1 MRSWLC
7 ELAARAF
14 EADGNDLGAIEGYTD
29 DSGEGRW
36 TIEDATDAR
45 RADAGDH
52 RVAVRALLRRAATA
66 TSPTACSRRCAT
78 SSAATRCRPRD
89 VAPASSRPRRARRRR
104 RTTAENPLTAGLER
118 LPVPPTTLVIFG
130 ATGDLARRK
139 LLPALYNLAH
149 EGALPG
155 RFHLVGVSRKEKA
168 RTSTT
173 APSAR
178 KRSALLAA
186 QARRGRAQ
194 GAARARPLHP
204 GHLRRRRRLRARS
217 QALDDF
223 EQQAGEPLN
232 RAFYLSTAPAF
243 FPVIVEQLGEHGLA
257 TTQDAEV
264 RVIIEKPFGTTLEEA
279 RELNRRVLAIFDESQ
294 VFRIDH
300 YLGKE
305 TVQNMLAFRFANG
318 MFEPLWNR
326 NYIDRVQIT
335 AAEDIGIGTR
345 AGYYDNAGALRD
357 LIQNHM
363 LQLLCHVAMEP
374 PVSFTAE
381 EVRNEKVKVLQAIR
395 SRPPGRREI
404 AVRAQYAAGHAG
416 GEDVPG
422 YLEEE
427 GVPADSTT
435 ETYAAL
441 RLEVDNWRWAGVPFY
456 LRTGKRL
463 ARKVTEIAVTLKPVP
478 HLAFSQ
484 DGSLGVQPNQLV
496 LTLQP
501 NEGVSLRLGAKIPGT
516 RMSIRP
522 VNMEFLYGTSF
533 LSQSPEAYERLITDA
548 MRGDATLFTR
558 NDEVEAQW
566 LICDPIVKRGRRS
579 RAAAVVRGGVAGAGR
594 GRRLLREGDAWRAI

>member
-1 MRSWLC
+1 V
-7 ELAARAF
+7 AVTA
-14 EADGNDLGAIEGYTD
+14 
-29 DSGEGRW
+29 GRKGPRH
-36 TIEDATDAR
+36 DAR
-45 RADAGDH
+45 QAGE
-52 RVAVRALLRRAATA
+52 
-66 TSPTACSRRCAT
+66 PE
-78 SSAATRCRPRD
+78 P
-89 VAPASSRPRRARRRR
+89 
-104 RTTAENPLTAGLER
+104 ENPLVAGLER
-118 LPVPPTTLVIFG
+118 LPVAPTTLVIFG
-130 ATGDLARRK
+130 ATGDLAKRK

-149 EGALPG
+149 EGALPE
-155 RFHLVGVSRKEKA
+155 RFHLVGISRKDKA
-168 RTSTT
+168 HEDYRVECEEAIRRFSRR
-173 APSAR
+173 APDEDVL
-178 KRSALLAA
+178 KGLLASVKYI
-186 QARRGRAQ
+186 
-194 GAARARPLHP
+194 P
-204 GHLRRRRRLRARS
+204 GTFDDESVYGKLGKV
-217 QALDDF
+217 LDDF
-223 EQQAGEPLN
+223 EEAAGEPLN
-232 RAFYLSTAPAF
+232 RAFYLSTAPGF
-243 FPVIVEQLGEHGLA
+243 FPVIVERLGSSKLA
-257 TTQDAEV
+257 RHEGAEV
-264 RVIIEKPFGTTLEEA
+264 RVIIEKPFGTTLNEA
-279 RELNRRVLAIFDESQ
+279 RALNRTVLAIFDEAQ

-305 TVQNMLAFRFANG
+305 TVQNLLAFRFANG

-326 NYIDRVQIT
+326 NYIDSVQIT
-335 AAEDIGIGTR
+335 AAEDIGIGSR
-345 AGYYDNAGALRD
+345 ADYYDSSGALRD

-374 PVSFTAE
+374 PVNFAAE
-381 EVRNEKVKVLQAIR
+381 EVRNEKVKVLQAI
-395 SRPPGRREI
+395 PQPTPEDIPEI

-516 RMSIRP
+516 RMIIRP
-522 VNMEFLYGTSF
+522 VKMEFLYGTSF

-566 LICDPIVKRGRRS
+566 RVCDPIVGS
-579 RAAAVVRGGVAGAGR
+579 WAAMPGPLPTYPAGSQGPEQAEE
-594 GRRLLREGDAWRAI
+594 LLRESDRWRAI